1 MSAVGEGRVRDV
13 IDGGHLAE
21 SDRAPTLVT
30 TKVAARILKIHP
42 ETLRE
47 WVREGRYEIPKPIR
61 VGSRFRWELDEL
73 RAYVKSRQMSA

>member
-1 MSAVGEGRVRDV
+1 MT
-13 IDGGHLAE
+13 E
-21 SDRAPTLVT
+21 SSGAPVLVT

-61 VGSRFRWELDEL
+61 VGSRFRWDLDEL